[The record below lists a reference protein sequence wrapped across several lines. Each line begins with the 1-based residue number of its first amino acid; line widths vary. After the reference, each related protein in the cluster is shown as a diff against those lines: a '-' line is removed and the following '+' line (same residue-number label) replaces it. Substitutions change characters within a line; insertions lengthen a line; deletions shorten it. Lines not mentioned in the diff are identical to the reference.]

1 MTLKHT
7 LLVLAVAAAHS
18 SAVFAQDATPP
29 REASLAIGYVGTTGN
44 TDTQTFNAEFLMTL
58 RSAPW
63 THNIKL
69 QALGSAED
77 SETKAE
83 RYFLEDKS
91 DYALDD
97 QQYLFG
103 KGSYL
108 DDRFSG
114 YSYQATVAGGYGRY
128 LINND
133 SYNLQAF
140 AGLGYRQNELVLG
153 DAEGEGIVTLGEKFE
168 WNISDNS
175 KFVQSLTSDVG
186 EELTISIFEM
196 GLESQIIGGIATK
209 IAFQARNISEVP
221 VGRKKTDTQTSVSL
235 VYKF

>member
-1 MTLKHT
+1 MKMTKA
-7 LLVLAVAAAHS
+7 LLVLAVVAAQS
-18 SAVFAQDATPP
+18 SAVFAQDDTPP
-29 REASLAIGYVGTTGN
+29 LEASLGLGYVGTTGN
-44 TDTQTFNAEFLMTL
+44 TDTTTFNAEFLMTL

-63 THNIKL
+63 THNLKF
-69 QALGSAED
+69 QALGSQEN
-77 SETKAE
+77 SLTKAE

-114 YSYQATVAGGYGRY
+114 YGYQATVAAGYGRY

-133 SYNLQAF
+133 TLNLQAF
-140 AGLGYRQNELVLG
+140 GGLGYRQNDVIDA
-153 DAEGEGIVTLGEKFE
+153 DAEGEGIVTLGEKLE

-175 KFVQSLTSDVG
+175 KLVQSLTSDIG
-186 EELTISIFEM
+186 EELTLSIFEV
-196 GLESQIIGGIATK
+196 GLESQVVGGIAMK
-209 IAFQARNISEVP
+209 VAFQARNISEVP

-235 VYKF
+235 VYSF